1 MIGLLL
7 VVTMGIVAMTQALRK
22 IPIQYAKR
30 VVGRKVYSRQSSF
43 LPLKINLLWSYACDF
58 R

>member
-1 MIGLLL
+1 MCFLTFQWPKVIGMIGLLL

-30 VVGRKVYSRQSSF
+30 VVGRKV
-43 LPLKINLLWSYACDF
+43 
-58 R
+58 